1 MPKLRILIVGCGYL
15 GSVVAKMAC
24 DAGHTVF
31 ATTRRPD
38 RAAELRRH
46 EIQPILADWTNRSGL
61 RELPEVDRVLVAVS
75 YDSASGMSRVE
86 SQVGGMRNLLDFVP
100 EQAHLCYIS
109 TTGVYHQTGGEWV
122 DERSPTRPN
131 REGGRVHLQAEDLLH
146 RHRPAAPWTI
156 LRLAGIYGPGRVPR
170 IDSVLQGQPI
180 VSAEAGYL
188 NLIHVH
194 DAARAVFAAWQD
206 RSHRLYVV
214 GDDEP
219 MPRRDFYCEI
229 ARQCRVAPPVFEPPR
244 AGSAKQMR
252 SESNKRVWNRRLK
265 TNLLPKLTFPTYRE
279 GLSQILK
286 DAARGDVKHAGF

>member
-1 MPKLRILIVGCGYL
+1 MPKFRILIVGCGYL
-15 GSVVAKMAC
+15 GSVVAKMAH
-24 DAGHTVF
+24 DSGHTVF
-31 ATTRRPD
+31 ATTRRPN
-38 RAAELRRH
+38 RATELRKQGI
-46 EIQPILADWTNRSGL
+46 EPILADWTNRSRL
-61 RELPEVDRVLVAVS
+61 RALPEVDRVLVAVS
-75 YDSASGMSRVE
+75 YDSASRLSRYE
-86 SQVGGMRNLLDFVP
+86 SQVGGMRNLLEAVP

-109 TTGVYHQTGGEWV
+109 TTGVYHQTGGVWV
-122 DERSPTRPN
+122 DERSPAKPN

-180 VSAEAGYL
+180 ASAEDGYL

-194 DAARAVFAAWQD
+194 DAARAVFAAWQKSAY
-206 RSHRLYVV
+206 RMYVV

-229 ARQCRVAPPVFEPPR
+229 ARQCGAATPVFVPPP

-252 SESNKRVWNRRLK
+252 SESNKRIWNRRLK
-265 TNLLPKLTFPTYRE
+265 GNLLPKLAFPTYRE
-279 GLSQILK
+279 GLASILK
-286 DAARGDVKHAGF
+286 T